1 MQLKTLAPVELT
13 VIGFTGFVLNIF
25 LVTTRCL
32 KNEELWGL
40 IRRKKMMEFFAM
52 NLCSRVRL

>member
-40 IRRKKMMEFFAM
+40 IRRKKNDGILRHEFMFT
-52 NLCSRVRL
+52 R